1 MRNCREC
8 NELYNGRDEFLLE
21 ASDEDAEAAG
31 KLACECYKWA
41 SDQVFEWYKKN
52 ENLFPNE
59 GAPDFAFNLDGGFKK
74 GTTYLQT
81 H

>member
-1 MRNCREC
+1 MRNHRRC
-8 NELYNGRDEFLLE
+8 NEPYNSRDEFLLE

-41 SDQVFEWYKKN
+41 SDQIFEWYKKN
-52 ENLFPNE
+52 EDLFPNQ
-59 GAPDFAFNLDGGFKK
+59 GSPDFAFDLDGGYKV

>member
-1 MRNCREC
+1 M
-8 NELYNGRDEFLLE
+8 E

-31 KLACECYKWA
+31 KLACECYEWA
-41 SDQVFEWYKKN
+41 SNQIFEWYKNN
-52 ENLFPNE
+52 EELFPNI

-74 GTTYLQT
+74 GVNYLST